1 MAWFVCHPDVPL
13 YKKDPTIHYSIK
25 IFLVSADASPFFMT
39 QLAEKQADEPFYIID
54 ILNKIEHHG
63 G

>member
-13 YKKDPTIHYSIK
+13 PKKDPTIHHSTK
-25 IFLVSADASPFFMT
+25 ISLVSADASLFFMT
-39 QLAEKQADEPFYIID
+39 PLTEKQADEPFYIIN